1 MIRVYFDGAC
11 EPINP
16 GGIATFGYV
25 IYRDDEKIIE
35 GKGIA
40 SEPLSSQTSN
50 NVAEYT
56 ALINALE
63 WLIANNYRNDNIHIY
78 GDSQLTIRQMTGKYA
93 VKAERLL
100 PLYARAQQLAK
111 QFDSIK
117 FQWIPREA
125 NEEADKLTHQA
136 YNEYIES
143 DPAIKE
149 KIEPLLATDKP
160 FDFVHAQRLFDR
172 NHTPEPSKPAAGMK
186 REVSDNTR
194 KGPCAEEARN
204 RAIAS
209 SCLICS
215 PAANS
220 SRS

>member
-1 MIRVYFDGAC
+1 MIKVYFDGAC

-16 GGIATFGYV
+16 EGIATFGYV
-25 IYRDDEKIIE
+25 IYRDDEKLIV

-63 WLIANNYRNDNIHIY
+63 WLITNNYRTDNIHVY
-78 GDSQLTIRQMTGKYA
+78 GDSQLTIRQMIGKYA
-93 VKAERLL
+93 VKAEKLI
-100 PLYARAQQLAK
+100 PLYARAQKLAT

-117 FQWIPREA
+117 FEWIPREA

-149 KIEPLLATDKP
+149 KIEPWLATEK
-160 FDFVHAQRLFDR
+160 QRSLMILLKLAYD
-172 NHTPEPSKPAAGMK
+172 NNISK
-186 REVSDNTR
+186 RE
-194 KGPCAEEARN
+194 
-204 RAIAS
+204 AS
-209 SCLICS
+209 RLI
-215 PAANS
+215 
-220 SRS
+220 REKLKK